1 MSIKQDYIHVFI
13 VFFMFKLGL
22 YVTLDSYSSFSVE
35 KIRTNLPYV
44 FTDVVGQL
52 AEMVRRNYNKMP
64 SK

>member
-1 MSIKQDYIHVFI
+1 
-13 VFFMFKLGL
+13 MFKLGL